1 MPTPVLTSRALGRAT
16 LARQLLLQRHDMPV
30 RAAVEHL
37 VGLQAQV
44 PGDPYTAL
52 WSRLRDFDPL
62 ELSEL
67 LQRREA
73 VRTTAMRGTLHLLV
87 SADAL
92 AIRPVMQ
99 PVLDT
104 IINSNFRRD
113 LGGVNRVEV
122 VAAAREMLDGSALT
136 PTELGT
142 RLHERFPEADPVAL
156 RWAAQGWLPMVQ
168 VTPRGTWRSSA
179 RAASTTHESWLGK
192 SARSPFDVEELVL
205 RYLAAFGPANH
216 RDAAVWSRLPALAEV
231 FERLRPR
238 LMVFANEAGREVFDL
253 PDAPRPDA
261 DTPAPVRFLPEYDNV
276 LLGHDERTRIVAPEL
291 TQWMMDQR
299 AFVPRGSV
307 LVDGS
312 LAGVW
317 RFDREPRKPHEQVP
331 EQLLRVRMLTPIA
344 ASSRREVD
352 SEAQGLVN
360 FLADTP
366 NPRIAISHM

>member
-1 MPTPVLTSRALGRAT
+1 MPTPILSNRALGRAT
-16 LARQLLLQRHDMPV
+16 LARQLLLERHEMPTHD
-30 RAAVEHL
+30 AVEHL

-62 ELSEL
+62 ELSDL

-73 VRTTAMRGTLHLLV
+73 VRTTAMRGTLHLLT

-92 AIRPVMQ
+92 AIRPVVQ
-99 PVLDT
+99 PVLDAMV
-104 IINSNFRRD
+104 NSNFRRD
-113 LGGVNRVEV
+113 LGGVDRAEV
-122 VAAAREMLDGSALT
+122 VAAARELLDGPPLT
-136 PTELGT
+136 PVQLGT
-142 RLHERFPEADPVAL
+142 LLQQRFPQADPVAL

-179 RAASTTHESWLGK
+179 RAASTTYESWLGEPV
-192 SARSPFDVEELVL
+192 RTTIDVDTLVL

-216 RDAAVWSRLPALAEV
+216 RDASVWSRLPALAEV
-231 FERLRPR
+231 FDRLRPR
-238 LMVFANEAGREVFDL
+238 LMVFTNEAGRELFDL

-261 DTPAPVRFLPEYDNV
+261 DTPAPVRFLPEYDN
-276 LLGHDERTRIVAPEL
+276 LLLSHDDRTRMVASEL

-307 LVDGS
+307 LVDGCFG
-312 LAGVW
+312 GVW
-317 RFDREPRKPHEQVP
+317 RFDRESRQQMREQV
-331 EQLLRVRMLTPIA
+331 LRVRMLTPLA
-344 ASSRREVD
+344 ASARGEVD
-352 SEAQGLVN
+352 AEAHRLVD

-366 NPRIAISHM
+366 SPRIAISHI